1 MHSPRVRGNSI
12 DVVQEAMA
20 EYVIVDELLCFIA
33 NKLQILQC
41 EELIHMCT
49 NVFTDVNIKDS
60 KLKLFN
66 AINRGP
72 QHAQPITGIKYQTRK
87 GAKSSETNLKDIIS
101 LFQELGAEAPKFAA
115 VDLQRLPDMWDVHN
129 LLTMVSRLSKE
140 LFNMTA
146 TVNKNSDMLQALQET
161 VKNNAKQQDTTYAET
176 VKKVP
181 TAPATSTPPT
191 RRSSSVDPEAPPI
204 IEHPNDSAPDP
215 TTGYDNVWDENFRRP
230 KRRRRQMKSGKNAA
244 SNTSATSNIAG
255 VRKEKIANVFITRL
269 TPTCQ
274 SDDVKRFISDNLGL
288 DATVTKIDNRNAALF
303 SSFHISCK
311 CDDPRVFFD
320 EKLWPENVFYR
331 RWHFKR
337 APRPPVGELNT

>member
-1 MHSPRVRGNSI
+1 MWCSTLSKEKRVHFPRVRGNSI

-66 AINRGP
+66 AINSGP
-72 QHAQPITGIKYQTRK
+72 QHAQPITGIKYQNRK

-181 TAPATSTPPT
+181 TAPATSTPPNNGAAAVLT
-191 RRSSSVDPEAPPI
+191 LKYPLSTNTQAIVHPI
-204 IEHPNDSAPDP
+204 
-215 TTGYDNVWDENFRRP
+215 
-230 KRRRRQMKSGKNAA
+230 RRQVTTTFGMK
-244 SNTSATSNIAG
+244 TF
-255 VRKEKIANVFITRL
+255 V
-269 TPTCQ
+269 
-274 SDDVKRFISDNLGL
+274 
-288 DATVTKIDNRNAALF
+288 AL
-303 SSFHISCK
+303 
-311 CDDPRVFFD
+311 
-320 EKLWPENVFYR
+320 N
-331 RWHFKR
+331 
-337 APRPPVGELNT
+337 GEGGR